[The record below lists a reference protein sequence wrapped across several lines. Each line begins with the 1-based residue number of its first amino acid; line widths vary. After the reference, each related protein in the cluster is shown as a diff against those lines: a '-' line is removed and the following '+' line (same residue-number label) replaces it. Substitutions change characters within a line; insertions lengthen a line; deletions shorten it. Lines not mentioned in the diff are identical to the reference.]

1 MTGYRTAFARKRCL
15 PVLAYVAEAAASA
28 VAVGVMALTTLA
40 LVRQVRLRR
49 HLHRLRTIPIE
60 HGSD

>member
-15 PVLAYVAEAAASA
+15 PVLAYVAEVAASA
-28 VAVGVMALTTLA
+28 VAVGAIGLITFALA
-40 LVRQVRLRR
+40 RRVRLRR

>member
-1 MTGYRTAFARKRCL
+1 M
-15 PVLAYVAEAAASA
+15 LAYVVEAAASA
-28 VAVGVMALTTLA
+28 VAVGVMALATLA
-40 LVRQVRLRR
+40 LVRQFRLRR

>member
-1 MTGYRTAFARKRCL
+1 MF
-15 PVLAYVAEAAASA
+15 VYVAEVAASA
-28 VAVGVMALTTLA
+28 VAVGVFALTTLA
-40 LVRQVRLRR
+40 LVRQFRLRR

>member
-1 MTGYRTAFARKRCL
+1 M
-15 PVLAYVAEAAASA
+15 EAAGSA
-28 VAVGVMALTTLA
+28 VAVGVIALIFLTM
-40 LVRQVRLRR
+40 VRQFRLRR